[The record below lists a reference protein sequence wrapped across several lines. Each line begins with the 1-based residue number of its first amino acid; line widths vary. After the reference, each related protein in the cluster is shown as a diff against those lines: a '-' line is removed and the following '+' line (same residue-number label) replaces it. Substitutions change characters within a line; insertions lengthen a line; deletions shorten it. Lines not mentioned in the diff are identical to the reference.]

1 MRNLVEML
9 CRTAQAM
16 PDKPGVSSDQATL
29 TWAEFHDRACLLA
42 AQLGNAGVRR
52 GDRVAIYMEHSVGQA
67 LAIFATAMADAAFTL
82 VNTYLKTD
90 QITFQVADTDVKAA
104 ICAIT
109 LAEGFEEIVHER
121 GVPVITVDL
130 MGLPRGTTPEQ
141 VPHVEPAVVTTE
153 TVPTDVGCIIYT
165 SGSSGR
171 PKGVVM
177 PVRSLLDGARIVS
190 GYLGMTKDDTIV
202 SILPYS
208 FDYGLNQLLS
218 CVHTGARLVIHQF
231 RLPQDLLDVLVREKA
246 TGFAAVP
253 TLWPRLFDPR
263 FVDPAKRPSF
273 ESLRYITTAG
283 GIHAEPVLERL
294 AEFFPTTDIIIM
306 YGLTESF
313 RTSYLPASE
322 VLTRI
327 GSIGKAVP
335 EVEVLVLDDE
345 GNKCPPGV
353 RGELI
358 HRGAFVSY
366 GYLNN
371 PELNEQKFVELPTA
385 GPGAFTERAVRSGD
399 IVSLDEDGYIYYH
412 GRADLQIKSHGYRVS
427 PSEVEEAV
435 LSFPGISHAA
445 AVGIADPDIGQAI
458 VVGYTTYDGKS
469 LDDKALRAHLRGLL
483 PYYSVPRTLQYFEDL
498 PATVTGKIDYA
509 KLQSMH
515 ETAAG

>member
-1 MRNLVEML
+1 MRNLAEML
-9 CRTAQAM
+9 CRTAQAL
-16 PDKPGVSSDQATL
+16 PDKPGITSGQEML
-29 TWAEFHDRACLLA
+29 TWAQFHDRACLLA
-42 AQLGNAGVRR
+42 AQLRNAGVERD
-52 GDRVAIYMEHSVGQA
+52 DRVAIYMEHSVGQA
-67 LAIFATAMADAAFTL
+67 LAIFAIALSDAAFVV
-82 VNTYLKTD
+82 VNTYLKAD
-90 QITFQVADTDVKAA
+90 QIAFQVADTDIKVA
-104 ICAIT
+104 ICALT
-109 LAEGFEEIVHER
+109 LAESFEKIVHER
-121 GVPVITVDL
+121 GVPIIAIDP
-130 MGLPRGTTPEQ
+130 MGLPEGMTSDQ
-141 VPHVEPAVVTTE
+141 VLHVDPAVVTTAA
-153 TVPTDVGCIIYT
+153 VPTDVGCIIYT

-177 PVRSLLDGARIVS
+177 PTGSLLDGARIVS
-190 GYLGMTKDDTIV
+190 DYLDMTQDDTII

-263 FVDPAKRPSF
+263 FVDPEKRSEF
-273 ESLRYITTAG
+273 EDLRYITTAG
-283 GIHAEPVLERL
+283 GIHAEPVLEKL
-294 AEFFPTTDIIIM
+294 AEFFPTTDIVIM

-335 EVEVLVLDDE
+335 EVEVLVLDGD

-353 RGELI
+353 RGELV

-371 PELNEQKFVELPTA
+371 PELNAQKFIELQTA
-385 GPGAFTERAVRSGD
+385 GPGTFTERAVRSGD
-399 IVSLDEDGYIYYH
+399 IVSLDEEGYIYYH
-412 GRADLQIKSHGYRVS
+412 GRADQQIKSHGYRIS
-427 PSEVEEAV
+427 PSEVEDAV

-445 AVGIADPDIGQAI
+445 AVGVPDSNIGQAI
-458 VVGYTTYDGKS
+458 VVGYTTYDGKL
-469 LDDKALRAHLRGLL
+469 LDDKALRVHLRGLL
-483 PYYSVPRTLQYFEDL
+483 PYYSVPRTLQYFDDL

-509 KLQSMH
+509 KLLSMH
-515 ETAAG
+515 ETAEG